1 MTYFDH
7 FVHSPSTPV
16 GHWIKRRERQ
26 RQFALL
32 QPFFPNPDCTIL
44 EIGPGMGEVSEI
56 FLNAGYRNYT
66 AVEPNDTM
74 RNRLAARGV
83 ITKNYLIPH
92 LDEEDNAYDAIILF
106 DVFEHLKDTH
116 EATIFVAEAQRV
128 LRPRGLLCILAPDYL
143 HWKEDFFNCDFS
155 HANVTS
161 LRRTLQLLHNN
172 GFRMLTYAYFSGF
185 FTRMPATLVSHM
197 ARLAFSFSSSN
208 GIDKKWYKFKLAFLR
223 KFLII
228 GRKQIHS

>member
-1 MTYFDH
+1 MSFFDH
-7 FVHSPSTPV
+7 YAQSSSTPL
-16 GHWIKRRERQ
+16 GDCIKRRERK
-26 RQFALL
+26 RQFAVME
-32 QPFFPNPDCTIL
+32 PFLRSRGCQIL
-44 EIGPGMGEVSEI
+44 EIGPGMGELPDL

-66 AVEPNDTM
+66 VVEPNDRM

-83 ITKNYLIPH
+83 MTKNYLIPH
-92 LDEEDNAYDAIILF
+92 LHEEDNAYDAIILF
-106 DVFEHLKDTH
+106 EVFEHLNDSH
-116 EATIFVAEAQRV
+116 EAAIFIAEARRV
-128 LRPRGLLCILAPDYL
+128 LRPGGLLCILAPDYL

-161 LRRTLQLLHNN
+161 VRRTLQLFYNN

-185 FTRMPATLVSHM
+185 FMRIPATVASHM
-197 ARLAFSFSSSN
+197 VRLAFAFSSSN
-208 GIDKKWYKFKLAFLR
+208 GIDKKWYKIKLTFLR